1 MEPMPRRGPGVLLST
16 WFCRVLGL
24 SWACL
29 GPVLGLSWACLGPV
43 LALSWPWLLAL
54 IPGAVHGAVPGL
66 YSGLFPGLFLGPIP
80 WPCSLLGR

>member
-16 WFCRVLGL
+16 WFCRVL
-24 SWACL
+24 ACL